1 MPMYI
6 LESND
11 RIVKSRNEGIE
22 FQLWDI
28 VFGQT
33 ILAACWQ
40 GQDIVGRTS
49 TNLVWKITLFLTTA

>member
-1 MPMYI
+1 MPMFI

-33 ILAACWQ
+33 ILAACN
-40 GQDIVGRTS
+40 DKRRT
-49 TNLVWKITLFLTTA
+49 LLAELLLTLFGKSHYS